1 MSDYVGVML
10 IVIFLRV
17 CLVDYNYA
25 KQLKE
30 NKVAQLGDQKA
41 RSQIGSLALK
51 ITTEGKS

>member
-1 MSDYVGVML
+1 MSRIINLSKNNLYYRFNNDLMSDYVGVML

-30 NKVAQLGDQKA
+30 NKVA
-41 RSQIGSLALK
+41 
-51 ITTEGKS
+51 